1 LQNSVSFDGKV
12 ERLAAQVPA
21 RRAID
26 RNQNGPKMGG
36 LTGISGL
43 NGKRCPD
50 FLFSFSFFCT
60 PPLTAYLGIKTNSF
74 EINAEICFH

>member
-50 FLFSFSFFCT
+50 FYFLSIFFLYS
-60 PPLTAYLGIKTNSF
+60 PFDGLSWHQNKF
-74 EINAEICFH
+74 V